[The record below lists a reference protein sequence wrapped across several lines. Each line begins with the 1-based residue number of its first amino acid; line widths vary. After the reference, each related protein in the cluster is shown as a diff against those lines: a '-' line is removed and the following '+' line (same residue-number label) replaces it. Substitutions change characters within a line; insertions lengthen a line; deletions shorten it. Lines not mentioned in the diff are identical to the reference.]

1 MASQTAWCP
10 APVSSYAR
18 IVASNVFTVFN
29 GILFAVAVVV
39 LAAGYAGD
47 AVFGFVAVLDT
58 LIGVLTEIRAKRAVD
73 RLSILTRFRPAVRR
87 QGRGVVDQRD
97 LVLGDLL

>member
-1 MASQTAWCP
+1 M
-10 APVSSYAR
+10 
-18 IVASNVFTVFN
+18 FTVFN

-87 QGRGVVDQRD
+87 QGRGVVYQRD